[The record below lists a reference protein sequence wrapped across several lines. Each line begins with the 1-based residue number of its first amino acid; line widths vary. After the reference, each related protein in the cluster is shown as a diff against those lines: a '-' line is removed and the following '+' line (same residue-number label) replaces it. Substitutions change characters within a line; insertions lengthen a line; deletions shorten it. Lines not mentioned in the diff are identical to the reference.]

1 MGFMERD
8 MYNSWVGGV
17 CSGLSD
23 YTGID
28 RSIIRVLTVVS
39 GLFSFGWSILIYL
52 LLWVIIP
59 SNR

>member
-28 RSIIRVLTVVS
+28 RGIIRVLTVIS

-52 LLWVIIP
+52 YY
-59 SNR
+59 